1 MQPALVSPELGA
13 PPLVRHA
20 PPELVIVP
28 APGAGLN
35 FTQPVN
41 DGYWWRL
48 LAIACRLDTSATV
61 ANRTVRL
68 ELRGADAVPF
78 IVSGN
83 PVTYPASTVAEDF
96 YFNCWQPQGAWEVGA
111 ANLVPLAPVLLQPG
125 QDFRLTVVNI
135 QAADT
140 LTRIRY
146 LVERFEAPSSDFY
159 PSS

>member
-1 MQPALVSPELGA
+1 MHPALAAPEIGS

-20 PPELVIVP
+20 PPELVIAQ
-28 APGAGLN
+28 APVAGAN
-35 FTQPVN
+35 FTQAVN

-48 LAIACRLDTSATV
+48 LAITCRLDTSAAA

-68 ELRGADAVPF
+68 ELRGGDGIPF

-83 PVTYPASTVAEDF
+83 PVTYPANTAAEDF
-96 YFNCWQPQGAWEVGA
+96 YFNVWQPQGAWEVGV
-111 ANLVPLAPVLLQPG
+111 ANLVPLAAVLLQPG

-146 LVERFEAPSSDFY
+146 LVERFEAPGGDFY